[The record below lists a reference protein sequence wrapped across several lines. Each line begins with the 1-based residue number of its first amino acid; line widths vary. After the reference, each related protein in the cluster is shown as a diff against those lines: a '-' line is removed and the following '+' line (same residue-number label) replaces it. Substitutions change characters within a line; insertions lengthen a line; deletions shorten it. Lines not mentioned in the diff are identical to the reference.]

1 MPGNSLARQPESV
14 NSQPAHT
21 LIEDAS
27 RRNRRGFLAQNVA
40 ALRRSARLSNRR
52 LSLNLLNLDTSA
64 KLSKRRKRLKASL
77 DDDLLSLLGIQLFH

>member
-27 RRNRRGFLAQNVA
+27 RNRRGFLAQNVA
-40 ALRRSARLSNRR
+40 ALRR

-64 KLSKRRKRLKASL
+64 KLSKRRKRLKALL